1 MKGLL
6 IKDFYQLIKYCKTFF
21 LVDLVFFAVALFS
34 GENTMFVCFP
44 VMCSGVLPLTLLSYD
59 ERCGWSNYSG
69 TLPYNEKQ
77 LVSAKYLIGLLVQAA
92 VAAVSVMV
100 LFVKGFVGNEQ
111 FLPANLS
118 AIGIMFIVSLVFPA
132 VCLPFCYKFGTEKGR
147 IFYYITVAAIVA
159 SSGSLYDIIAKNFGT
174 AEMPGNLLPL
184 LIAGIIV
191 LYAVSWIISIPLLKL
206 AKR

>member
-6 IKDFYQLIKYCKTFF
+6 LKDFYQLIKYCKMFF
-21 LVDLVFFAVALFS
+21 LIDLVFFAVAFFS

-44 VMCSGVLPLTLLSYD
+44 VMYSGLLPLTLLSYD
-59 ERCGWSNYSG
+59 ERCGWSSYSG

-92 VAAVSVMV
+92 VGTVSVLV
-100 LFVKGFVGNEQ
+100 LFVKGLADNEQ
-111 FLPANLS
+111 SLPANLS

-147 IFYYITVAAIVA
+147 LLYYITVAAVVA
-159 SSGSLYDIIAKNFGT
+159 SSGLLYDIIVKNFGT

-184 LIAGIIV
+184 LIVGIIV
-191 LYAVSWIISIPLLKL
+191 LYAVSWIISIPLLKS

>member
-6 IKDFYQLIKYCKTFF
+6 LKDFYQLIKYCKMFF
-21 LVDLVFFAVALFS
+21 LIDLVFFAVALFS
-34 GENTMFVCFP
+34 GENLMFIYFP
-44 VMCSGVLPLTLLSYD
+44 VMLSGLLPFTLLSYD
-59 ERCGWSNYSG
+59 ERCGWSSYSG

-100 LFVKGFVGNEQ
+100 LFIKGFAGNEQ
-111 FLPANLS
+111 SLFANLS

-147 IFYYITVAAIVA
+147 IFYYIIAAVVAA
-159 SSGSLYDIIAKNFGT
+159 SGSLYDIIAKNFGT

-191 LYAVSWIISIPLLKL
+191 LYAVSWIISIPLLKS